1 MQRPESVPLEVSGKD
16 QEGNLQSSEVPGEHQ
31 QIAESEGQSK
41 PSLEAT
47 EQEQSSKPRYS
58 FCV

>member
-1 MQRPESVPLEVSGKD
+1 MQRPESVLLEVSGED
-16 QEGNLQSSEVPGEHQ
+16 QKGSLQSSEVPGEHQ
-31 QIAESEGQSK
+31 QITESEGQSK

-47 EQEQSSKPRYS
+47 GQEQSSKTRYG